1 MLAACLSPL
10 LLPAGAAA
18 EEVLRSRPDL
28 RPAELA
34 VARSSPGLA
43 PGLIVL
49 APKVAPGRTPSR
61 PVAPGVTLA
70 DDGGRVRYHRR
81 VPRGTIAADA
91 RVQSYRGQPVLTWWQ
106 GTQVLGEGDG
116 DGIVMDTS
124 YRVVKRVRGGDG
136 ALLDLHEF
144 TLTPQ
149 GTALVV
155 VYKER
160 PRDLRWIGG
169 PRRAQVVDSIVQEV
183 DVATGRLLMRWS
195 SLDDISLRESYERAP
210 RSVAD
215 TYDYVHVN
223 SVALDTDGNVLVSAR
238 HTSAVYKL
246 DRRSGRLLWRL
257 GGKRSDFRLL
267 GGARFGFQ
275 HDAQAAGAGLV
286 RVFDNGNVRSA
297 DRRATRVLTLR
308 LDRSTRTATQ
318 VTALRH
324 PTRLTA
330 GTQGNAAPLAG
341 SDNLLVGWGSRGR
354 VSELAPDGR
363 LLFDLLL
370 PPGHDTYRAYR
381 APWPATPPAPPR
393 VVARSRNVA
402 MSWNGATD
410 VQRWRVLG
418 GASRDALTVLGEAPW
433 RGLETRTRLPSAPR
447 YVAVEAL
454 DAAGLVLRRS
464 AVVRRR
470 G

>member
-1 MLAACLSPL
+1 VLAACLALL
-10 LLPAGAAA
+10 LLPAGASAQDR
-18 EEVLRSRPDL
+18 LRSRPDL
-28 RPAELA
+28 RPADLT
-34 VARSSPGLA
+34 VARTSPGLA

-49 APKVAPGRTPSR
+49 GPKVAPGRTPRR

-70 DDGGRVRYHRR
+70 DDAGRVRYHRR
-81 VPRGTIAADA
+81 VPRGTIAADV
-91 RVQSYRGQPVLTWWQ
+91 RVQSYRGRPVLTWWQ

-116 DGIVMDTS
+116 EGIMMDTG

-155 VYKER
+155 IYKER

-169 PRRAQVVDSIVQEV
+169 PRRGQVVDSIVEEV
-183 DVATGRLLMRWS
+183 DVATGRRLMRWS

-210 RSVAD
+210 RTVAD

-257 GGKRSDFRLL
+257 GGKRSDFRLPAS
-267 GGARFGFQ
+267 ARFGFQ
-275 HDAQAAGAGLV
+275 HDAQAAGEGVV

-297 DRRATRVLTLR
+297 DRRATRVLALR
-308 LDRSTRTATQ
+308 LDRRARAATP
-318 VTALRH
+318 VAALRH
-324 PTRLTA
+324 PTGLSA
-330 GTQGNAAPLAG
+330 GTQGNAASLAG
-341 SDNLLVGWGSRGR
+341 SDHLLVGWGSRGR
-354 VSELAPDGR
+354 VSELAPDGA

-381 APWPATPPAPPR
+381 APWSATPPAPPR
-393 VVARSRNVA
+393 VVARSRTMA
-402 MSWNGATD
+402 MSWNGATE

-418 GASRDALTVLGEAPW
+418 GASRDALAPLLEAPW
-433 RGLETRTRLPSAPR
+433 RGLETHVRLPTAPR

-454 DAAGLVLRRS
+454 DAAGMVLRRS
-464 AVVRRR
+464 AVVRHR